1 MTALKEHYCPKCDR
15 TLPVSAFDR
24 YNACNIK
31 PYCRACGT
39 KRGGGRNRNMRWRT
53 ARVRPGVE
61 MSERE
66 LARALGM
73 TRQGVRYILA
83 RALDK
88 LRLNADGRGL

>member
-1 MTALKEHYCPKCDR
+1 MKQHYCPKCDR
-15 TLPVSAFDR
+15 TMPVSAFDR
-24 YNACNIK
+24 YRAGNVK

-39 KRGGGRNRNMRWRT
+39 KSGGGPSRQTRWRT

-66 LARALGM
+66 LARVLGM

-83 RALDK
+83 RAYEK
-88 LRLNADGRGL
+88 FRLLAEGRDL